1 LSPTAV
7 MNEAIIAEEHELVT
21 RRQATA
27 DGSSGLVSVVKRSD
41 GARRHGAASNG
52 TEEVEVVYHDV
63 SERGAA
69 RRSVGERNA
78 SPMSIIW
85 PPQMGHK
92 SIR

>member
-1 LSPTAV
+1 MV
-7 MNEAIIAEEHELVT
+7 GDEHELVK

-27 DGSSGLVSVVKRSD
+27 DGSLGLVSVVKRSD
-41 GARRHGAASNG
+41 GECRHGDASNG

-63 SERGAA
+63 SQRGAA

-78 SPMSIIW
+78 SPISVIR